1 MLLYC
6 YCCCRFFSVLC
17 RDIFNVIISL
27 EIVVTLQEFI
37 LFTNFL
43 VVAVSKVLLVLL
55 FIIIAIH
62 LIVSDLVLFL
72 NLIVEIVLLLLAEVC
87 FLNILIQTLDTE
99 HYSDDRTFLPV
110 EQHFAWDR
118 IYKRTGTRHNFHRLW
133 FWVSLVV
140 CIHFIREYLPKPIG
154 NLWKVNRLIDTD

>member
-6 YCCCRFFSVLC
+6 YCCCSFFSVLC
-17 RDIFNVIISL
+17 RDISNVIINL

-43 VVAVSKVLLVLL
+43 VVAVRKVLFILL

-72 NLIVEIVLLLLAEVC
+72 NLIVEI
-87 FLNILIQTLDTE
+87 
-99 HYSDDRTFLPV
+99 
-110 EQHFAWDR
+110 
-118 IYKRTGTRHNFHRLW
+118 
-133 FWVSLVV
+133 
-140 CIHFIREYLPKPIG
+140 
-154 NLWKVNRLIDTD
+154 